1 MKIMR
6 EGKADRQNTERV
18 TAKTAEVGGSPG
30 TQVGG
35 GEEEEE
41 MVGEE
46 GGSERAREGG
56 REGARQPCEEP
67 CEWKGEKKVGSG
79 YRVRDWPEAASAQ
92 SMRSQGRGC
101 AYVTAC
107 SG

>member
-35 GEEEEE
+35 GEGEEE
-41 MVGEE
+41 MVGEQ
-46 GGSERAREGG
+46 RRRGG
-56 REGARQPCEEP
+56 RERGSHVRSHVS
-67 CEWKGEKKVGSG
+67 GRGKKVGSG
-79 YRVRDWPEAASAQ
+79 YRVRDWPEA
-92 SMRSQGRGC
+92 
-101 AYVTAC
+101 
-107 SG
+107 

>member
-35 GEEEEE
+35 GEGEEE
-41 MVGEE
+41 MVGEQ
-46 GGSERAREGG
+46 RRRGG
-56 REGARQPCEEP
+56 RE
-67 CEWKGEKKVGSG
+67 
-79 YRVRDWPEAASAQ
+79 AA
-92 SMRSQGRGC
+92 M
-101 AYVTAC
+101 
-107 SG
+107 